1 MQKTTSNSFFGITLM
16 YIILPKEILV
26 SFPIGH
32 IGKCIDFKTHEFIQ
46 PIQGKK
52 KQINVKWKLEKI
64 HSPEVMET

>member
-46 PIQGKK
+46 PIQGEKK
-52 KQINVKWKLEKI
+52 AN
-64 HSPEVMET
+64 